1 MATWIVAL
9 GILIAGNAAIIAI
22 LAFKQRPGARRVA
35 AAGEPNQLRI
45 ENGRLHVIDRGEG
58 RPVVVLQGDDGDASD
73 FMAPLLARVAYDF
86 RALLI
91 DRPGCGGSDRART
104 DSTLDAQTR
113 VIRLALR
120 ELGAEQPLLVAHSWS
135 AVVALALALRYPDDF
150 AGLVLLNPL
159 CYPDASIR
167 ATDPHIRVVS
177 RLGAV
182 IAPMVGRPAHD
193 AALRVKFSP
202 EPVPFA
208 DTLIPLRES
217 APVRRPSERRR
228 LARNTAALRAAAGL
242 VTRYGD
248 IEMPV
253 VIVAG
258 DGDRVA
264 SPSRH
269 SYRLHN
275 QVHHSHLVVL
285 PRAGHMIQLTRPDS
299 VMETIHQGWSLAH
312 ERAEARS

>member
-1 MATWIVAL
+1 VAIWIMGLAIVIT
-9 GILIAGNAAIIAI
+9 GSAAIIA
-22 LAFKQRPGARRVA
+22 LLRRPA
-35 AAGEPNQLRI
+35 AQHSSVVSDPHLVHVEHTH
-45 ENGRLHVIDRGEG
+45 LHVIDRGEG
-58 RPVVVLQGDDGDASD
+58 RTVVVLQGDDGDASD

-91 DRPGCGGSDRART
+91 DRPGCGGSDRSRH
-104 DSTLDAQTR
+104 DSTLDSQTR

-135 AVVALALALRYPDDF
+135 AVAALALALRYPDDI
-150 AGLVLLNPL
+150 AGLVLINPL
-159 CYPDASIR
+159 CYADASIR
-167 ATDPHIRVVS
+167 ATDPQLRVVS
-177 RLGAV
+177 RLGSLV
-182 IAPMVGRPAHD
+182 APMVGRPAHD

-202 EPVPFA
+202 EPIPFPE
-208 DTLIPLRES
+208 TLVPLREAAS
-217 APVRRPSERRR
+217 IRRPSERRR
-228 LARNTAALRAAAGL
+228 LARNTASLRSAAGL

-253 VIVAG
+253 VIVVG
-258 DGDRVA
+258 EGDRVA

-269 SYRLHN
+269 GYRLHN

-312 ERAEARS
+312 ERAEAER

>member
-1 MATWIVAL
+1 MATWIIGLAIVIAGGAAIVAL
-9 GILIAGNAAIIAI
+9 LRRPAARHASALADRHLIH
-22 LAFKQRPGARRVA
+22 V
-35 AAGEPNQLRI
+35 EDST
-45 ENGRLHVIDRGEG
+45 LHVIDHGEG

-73 FMAPLLARVAYDF
+73 FMAPLLARVEYDF

-91 DRPGCGGSDRART
+91 DRPGCGGSART
-104 DSTLDAQTR
+104 RRDTSLDSQTR

-135 AVVALALALRYPDDF
+135 AVAALALALRYPDDF
-150 AGLVLLNPL
+150 AGLVLVNPL
-159 CYPDASIR
+159 CYADASIR

-177 RLGAV
+177 RLGSLV
-182 IAPMVGRPAHD
+182 APMVGRPAHD
-193 AALRVKFSP
+193 AALRAKFSP

-208 DTLIPLRES
+208 DTLAPLRE
-217 APVRRPSERRR
+217 AAANRRPSERRR
-228 LARNTAALRAAAGL
+228 LARNTASLRAAAGL

-248 IEMPV
+248 IEMPI
-253 VIVAG
+253 VIVVG

-269 SYRLHN
+269 AYRLHN

-312 ERAEARS
+312 ERAEAER

>member
-1 MATWIVAL
+1 MGLAIV
-9 GILIAGNAAIIAI
+9 IAGSAAIIA
-22 LAFKQRPGARRVA
+22 LLRRPVA
-35 AAGEPNQLRI
+35 QHSVVVSDPHLVHVEQTH
-45 ENGRLHVIDRGEG
+45 LHVIDRGEG
-58 RPVVVLQGDDGDASD
+58 RTVVVLQGDDGDASD

-91 DRPGCGGSDRART
+91 DRPGCGGSDRSHH
-104 DSTLDAQTR
+104 DSTLDSQIR

-120 ELGAEQPLLVAHSWS
+120 ELGAEQSLLVAHSWS
-135 AVVALALALRYPDDF
+135 AVAALALALRYPDDI
-150 AGLVLLNPL
+150 AGLVLINPL
-159 CYPDASIR
+159 CYADASIR
-167 ATDPHIRVVS
+167 ATDPQLRVVS
-177 RLGAV
+177 RLGSLV
-182 IAPMVGRPAHD
+182 APMVGRTAHD

-202 EPVPFA
+202 EPVPFPE
-208 DTLIPLRES
+208 TLAPLRE
-217 APVRRPSERRR
+217 AATIRRPSERRR
-228 LARNTAALRAAAGL
+228 LARNTASLRSTAGL

-253 VIVAG
+253 VIVVG

-269 SYRLHN
+269 GYRLHN

-299 VMETIHQGWSLAH
+299 VMETIHQGWSLVH
-312 ERAEARS
+312 ERAEARR

>member
-1 MATWIVAL
+1 VATWLVGLAL
-9 GILIAGNAAIIAI
+9 VIAGGTSIIA
-22 LAFKQRPGARRVA
+22 LLRRPASQHSSTTHERNLVHV
-35 AAGEPNQLRI
+35 EQTQ
-45 ENGRLHVIDRGEG
+45 LHVIDRGDG
-58 RPVVVLQGDDGDASD
+58 RTVVVLQGDDGDASD
-73 FMAPLLARVAYDF
+73 FMAPLLSRVAYDF

-91 DRPGCGGSDRART
+91 DRPGCGGSERARH
-104 DSTLDAQTR
+104 DFTLDAQTR

-135 AVVALALALRYPDDF
+135 AVAALALALRYPDDF
-150 AGLVLLNPL
+150 AGLVLINPL
-159 CYPDASIR
+159 CFADASIR
-167 ATDPHIRVVS
+167 ATDPQLRVVN
-177 RLGAV
+177 RLGSLV
-182 IAPMVGRPAHD
+182 APMIGRTAHD
-193 AALRVKFSP
+193 AALRAKFSP

-208 DTLIPLRES
+208 DTLVPLRE
-217 APVRRPSERRR
+217 AATIRRPSERRR
-228 LARNTAALRAAAGL
+228 LARNTASLRSAAGL

-248 IEMPV
+248 IEMPL
-253 VIVAG
+253 VIVVG

-269 SYRLHN
+269 GYRLHN

-312 ERAEARS
+312 ERAEAQR

>member
-1 MATWIVAL
+1 LGVGIV
-9 GILIAGNAAIIAI
+9 IAGNAAIIAI
-22 LAFKQRPGARRVA
+22 LAYTRRPGARRA
-35 AAGEPNQLRI
+35 APGEPNQLRI

-91 DRPGCGGSDRART
+91 DRPGTGGSDRT
-104 DSTLDAQTR
+104 DTTLDSQTR
-113 VIRLALR
+113 VLRLALR

-135 AVVALALALRYPDDF
+135 AIVALALVLRYPTDF
-150 AGLVLLNPL
+150 AGLVLINPL
-159 CYPDASIR
+159 CFADPTLR

-182 IAPMVGRPAHD
+182 IAPMVGRTAHD
-193 AALRVKFSP
+193 AALRAKFSP

-228 LARNTAALRAAAGL
+228 LARNTAALRSAAGL

-248 IEMPV
+248 IEMPL

-258 DGDRVA
+258 EGDRVA
-264 SPSRH
+264 SPARH
-269 SYRLHN
+269 AYRLHN

-285 PRAGHMIQLTRPDS
+285 PRAGHMVQLTRPDT

>member
-1 MATWIVAL
+1 VVIWLMGLAIVIAGSVAIVAL
-9 GILIAGNAAIIAI
+9 MR
-22 LAFKQRPGARRVA
+22 RPASPQSSPALDRNLVYV
-35 AAGEPNQLRI
+35 EQTH
-45 ENGRLHVIDRGEG
+45 LHVIDRGEG
-58 RPVVVLQGDDGDASD
+58 RPVVVFQGDDGDASD

-86 RALLI
+86 RTLLI
-91 DRPGCGGSDRART
+91 DRPGCGGSDRARH
-104 DSTLDAQTR
+104 DITLDTQTR

-135 AVVALALALRYPDDF
+135 AVAALALALRYPEDF
-150 AGLVLLNPL
+150 AGLVLINPL
-159 CYPDASIR
+159 CFADASIR
-167 ATDPHIRVVS
+167 ATDPQLRVVS
-177 RLGAV
+177 RLGSLV
-182 IAPMVGRPAHD
+182 APMVGRATHD
-193 AALRVKFSP
+193 AALRAKFSP

-208 DTLIPLRES
+208 EALVPLRE
-217 APVRRPSERRR
+217 AATVRRPSERRR
-228 LARNTAALRAAAGL
+228 LARNTSSLRSAAGL

-253 VIVAG
+253 VIVVG

-269 SYRLHN
+269 GYRLHN
-275 QVHHSHLVVL
+275 QVQHSHLVVL

-312 ERAEARS
+312 ERAEARR

>member
-1 MATWIVAL
+1 VGTWIIALAIVIAGGAAIVAL
-9 GILIAGNAAIIAI
+9 RR
-22 LAFKQRPGARRVA
+22 RPAPRHASA
-35 AAGEPNQLRI
+35 AADRHHVRVEDNA
-45 ENGRLHVIDRGEG
+45 LHVIDHGEG

-73 FMAPLLARVAYDF
+73 FMAPLLARVEYDF

-91 DRPGCGGSDRART
+91 DRPGCGGSARSRHDT
-104 DSTLDAQTR
+104 SLDSQTR

-120 ELGAEQPLLVAHSWS
+120 ELGVEQPLLVAHSWS
-135 AVVALALALRYPDDF
+135 AVAALALALRYPDDF
-150 AGLVLLNPL
+150 AGLVLVNPL
-159 CYPDASIR
+159 CYADASIR

-177 RLGAV
+177 RLGSLV
-182 IAPMVGRPAHD
+182 APMVGRPAHD
-193 AALRVKFSP
+193 AALRAKFSP

-208 DTLIPLRES
+208 DTLAPLRE
-217 APVRRPSERRR
+217 AAAIRRPSERRR
-228 LARNTAALRAAAGL
+228 LARNTASLRAAAGL

-253 VIVAG
+253 VIVVG

-269 SYRLHN
+269 AYRLHN

-285 PRAGHMIQLTRPDS
+285 PRAGHMIQLTRPDA

-312 ERAEARS
+312 ERAEAAR

>member
-1 MATWIVAL
+1 VATWLLGLAIV
-9 GILIAGNAAIIAI
+9 IAGSAAIIALLRRPATPPSS
-22 LAFKQRPGARRVA
+22 LALDRNLVSVEQTH
-35 AAGEPNQLRI
+35 
-45 ENGRLHVIDRGEG
+45 LHVIDHGEG

-91 DRPGCGGSDRART
+91 DRPGCGGSDRARH

-120 ELGAEQPLLVAHSWS
+120 EVGAEQPLLVAHSWS
-135 AVVALALALRYPDDF
+135 AVAALALALRYPDDF
-150 AGLVLLNPL
+150 AGLVLINPL
-159 CYPDASIR
+159 CYADASIR

-177 RLGAV
+177 RLGSLV
-182 IAPMVGRPAHD
+182 APMVGRAPHD
-193 AALRVKFSP
+193 AALRAKFSP

-208 DTLIPLRES
+208 ETLVPLREAAS
-217 APVRRPSERRR
+217 IRRPSERRR
-228 LARNTAALRAAAGL
+228 LARNTASLRSAAGL

-253 VIVAG
+253 VIVVG

-269 SYRLHN
+269 GYRLHN

-312 ERAEARS
+312 ERAEAGR

>member
-1 MATWIVAL
+1 VVTWLMGLAIVIAGSATIVAL
-9 GILIAGNAAIIAI
+9 LRRPVPQQSS
-22 LAFKQRPGARRVA
+22 LALDRHLVHVEQTH
-35 AAGEPNQLRI
+35 
-45 ENGRLHVIDRGEG
+45 LHVIDRGEG

-86 RALLI
+86 RALLV
-91 DRPGCGGSDRART
+91 DRPGCGGSDRARH
-104 DSTLDAQTR
+104 DLALDAQAR

-135 AVVALALALRYPDDF
+135 AVATLALALRYPDDF
-150 AGLVLLNPL
+150 AGLVLINPL
-159 CYPDASIR
+159 CYADASIR
-167 ATDPHIRVVS
+167 ATDPQLRIVS
-177 RLGAV
+177 RLGSLV
-182 IAPMVGRPAHD
+182 APMVGRTPHD
-193 AALRVKFSP
+193 AALRAKFSP

-208 DTLIPLRES
+208 EALIPLHE
-217 APVRRPSERRR
+217 AAAVRRPSERRR
-228 LARNTAALRAAAGL
+228 LARNTASLRSAAGL

-253 VIVAG
+253 VIVVG

-269 SYRLHN
+269 GYRLHN

-299 VMETIHQGWSLAH
+299 VMESIHQGWSLAH
-312 ERAEARS
+312 ERAEARR

>member
-1 MATWIVAL
+1 VATWLMGLLIV
-9 GILIAGNAAIIAI
+9 IAGSAAIIA
-22 LAFKQRPGARRVA
+22 LLRRPASHHASPNFDRSLVRV
-35 AAGEPNQLRI
+35 EHST
-45 ENGRLHVIDRGEG
+45 LHVIDRGEG
-58 RPVVVLQGDDGDASD
+58 RPVAFLQGDDGDASD

-86 RALLI
+86 RAILI
-91 DRPGCGGSDRART
+91 DRPGCGGSDRSRRDFSL
-104 DSTLDAQTR
+104 DSQAR

-135 AVVALALALRYPDDF
+135 AVTALALALRYPDDF
-150 AGLVLLNPL
+150 AGLVLINPL
-159 CYPDASIR
+159 CFADASIR
-167 ATDPHIRVVS
+167 ATDPHLRVVS
-177 RLGAV
+177 RLGSLV
-182 IAPMVGRPAHD
+182 APMVGRPVHD
-193 AALRVKFSP
+193 AALRAKFSP

-208 DTLIPLRES
+208 EALVPMRE
-217 APVRRPSERRR
+217 AAGIRRPSERRR
-228 LARNTAALRAAAGL
+228 IARNTASLRAAAGL

-248 IEMPV
+248 IEMPM

-269 SYRLHN
+269 AYRLHN

-285 PRAGHMIQLTRPDS
+285 PRAGHMIHLTRPDS

-312 ERAEARS
+312 QRAEAGR

>member
-1 MATWIVAL
+1 MGLAIV
-9 GILIAGNAAIIAI
+9 IAGSAAIIA
-22 LAFKQRPGARRVA
+22 LLRRPA
-35 AAGEPNQLRI
+35 AQHSSVVLDPHLVYVEQTH
-45 ENGRLHVIDRGEG
+45 LHAIDRGEG
-58 RPVVVLQGDDGDASD
+58 RTVVVLQGDDGDASD

-91 DRPGCGGSDRART
+91 DRPGCGGSDRSRHDA
-104 DSTLDAQTR
+104 TLDSQTR

-135 AVVALALALRYPDDF
+135 AVAALALALRYPDDF
-150 AGLVLLNPL
+150 AGLVLINPL
-159 CYPDASIR
+159 CYADASIR
-167 ATDPHIRVVS
+167 ATDPQLRVVS
-177 RLGAV
+177 RLGSLV
-182 IAPMVGRPAHD
+182 APIVGRTAHD
-193 AALRVKFSP
+193 AALRTKFSP

-208 DTLIPLRES
+208 DTLVPLRE
-217 APVRRPSERRR
+217 AATIRRPSERRR
-228 LARNTAALRAAAGL
+228 IARNTASLRSAAGL

-253 VIVAG
+253 VIVVG

-269 SYRLHN
+269 GYRLHN

-312 ERAEARS
+312 ERAEAAR